1 MAFRTVC
8 KVSDIPVGQGKA
20 FTVDGNKQLALF
32 HLEDGFYAT
41 QRRCPHLFTPLEKGA
56 IENGQ
61 VRCPMHRAE
70 FDIRSGKVIQWAS
83 FPPVVAPLLNLFRT
97 KKPLTTYPTKVE
109 GEDVQVDI

>member
-41 QRRCPHLFTPLEKGA
+41 QRRCPHLFTPWKKEPSKWPGA
-56 IENGQ
+56 L
-61 VRCPMHRAE
+61 PH
-70 FDIRSGKVIQWAS
+70 
-83 FPPVVAPLLNLFRT
+83 APRR
-97 KKPLTTYPTKVE
+97 
-109 GEDVQVDI
+109 I